1 VKEEGDY
8 LRRKLSAETLAHENS
23 IFVDKM
29 TKTVVYTVHKHSFHS
44 CCLSSS
50 RERRERKEGFLFFLQ
65 LFIFFLPFGIFLKSS

>member
-50 RERRERKEGFLFFLQ
+50 REREEREKRVFCFFCNFLFFSYHLG
-65 LFIFFLPFGIFLKSS
+65 FF